1 MAKKD
6 DLKAMKK
13 KNYRLKGELT
23 VALDDIQKLKA
34 EIEKLEIQNSS
45 LYLQMD
51 KEIQDKQSLFSEIDQ
66 LKRRLTEIKKEL
78 AEATAPAN
86 SSGKK
91 IGKWNVV
98 KSGAYYR
105 AFRRIDGELKCIYL
119 GKDLRRATQKIKA
132 REKFL

>member
-23 VALDDIQKLKA
+23 VALDDIQKLKSQ
-34 EIEKLEIQNSS
+34 IEKMHNQNFS
-45 LYLQMD
+45 LCLQLD
-51 KEIQDKQSLFSEIDQ
+51 KETQEKQLLFSKID
-66 LKRRLTEIKKEL
+66 LLKKEL
-78 AEATAPAN
+78 AEATAPVN

-119 GKDLRRATQKIKA
+119 GKDLRGAAQKIKA
-132 REKFL
+132 KEKFL

>member
-45 LYLQMD
+45 LYLQVD
-51 KEIQDKQSLFSEIDQ
+51 KEIQDKQSLFSKIDQ
-66 LKRRLTEIKKEL
+66 LKRKL